1 MEKKIPYISRNY
13 DDYRQALIDL
23 SKKYYPEL
31 DFNFDDASVGSWFLD
46 LNAVIADEL
55 SYHVDRAYQETNINS
70 AMKTSSLFTLAR
82 NMGFK
87 VPGPKGAMCEV
98 AFKCIIPPERDG
110 STVKGPDFKNYGPII
125 KKGTKVSSGSQTFE
139 LLDELVFAH
148 QFNYDGVS
156 DRLIQPIRNSNSEI
170 ISYQVTKFAVVIAGE
185 SNIYKKYISSDDVV
199 PFMEILL
206 PAENVMNV
214 ESIIVK
220 EGSSFQD
227 NPTIAEFYMPEE
239 TTSTTTNIR
248 FFEVDSLSQQYMW
261 DAVYGVDG
269 KPDIYEYHPS
279 GSTETVYCV
288 TKGVWKN
295 VKHKFVTEYTDNGYL
310 KVTFGA
316 GLEGDTEPRNASTFA
331 EYQITKMMRNNSLGV
346 LPKAD
351 TTVFIR
357 YRSGGGKASNLPKGA
372 INTISYLNAEI
383 LDSGSQNKPD
393 NYEVVRGRVL
403 ASISVES
410 TMESVSGKD
419 MPTSDE
425 LRNMM
430 KYYTGAQQRCV
441 TLKDYESRVMQ
452 MPAKYGCPFRV
463 GAVEQNNKVMLYLL
477 GVNNKGYLDKSLPL
491 AMVENIQKYLSKYR
505 MVNDLVE
512 IKPGKIINLRF
523 DVKVIIDKDYNACDV
538 ITAIKNTITN
548 YMDVRKHD
556 MGEDIFV
563 GDISKEISKVDGVMN
578 LVKLSVFNK
587 HDNGYSSDR
596 TEQDLVTGCDSNN
609 TDYCDEIDLEAS
621 DMMLYSV
628 GNMCMFE
635 VKNPD
640 KDINIEYKQK

>member
-46 LNAVIADEL
+46 LNAAIADEL
-55 SYHVDRAYQETNINS
+55 SYHIDRAYQETNINS
-70 AMKTSSLFTLAR
+70 ARKNSSLFTLAR

-98 AFKCIIPPERDG
+98 AFKCILPLKPG
-110 STVKGPDFKNYGPII
+110 STEREPDWRYAPVI

-139 LLDELVFAH
+139 LQDELVFAH
-148 QFNYDGVS
+148 QFNYEGVS
-156 DRLIQPIRNSNSEI
+156 DRLIQPIRNSNMEI
-170 ISYQVTKFAVVIAGE
+170 ISYQVTKFAVVVAGE

-206 PAENVMNV
+206 PVENVMNV

-220 EGSSFQD
+220 EGSSFQS

-239 TTSTTTNIR
+239 TMDGTTTIR

-261 DAVYGVDG
+261 DVVYVDG
-269 KPDIYEYHPS
+269 KPDVYKYSPVS
-279 GSTETVYCV
+279 GSCSGDTVYCV
-288 TKGVWKN
+288 TKGKWKN
-295 VKHKFVTEYTDNGYL
+295 IKHKFVTEYTDNGYL
-310 KVTFGA
+310 KIIFGA
-316 GLEGDTEPRNASTFA
+316 GLEDKEPTNASSFA
-331 EYQITKMMRNNSLGV
+331 EYQITKMMRNNSLGL
-346 LPKAD
+346 LPKPD

-357 YRSGGGKASNLPKGA
+357 YRSGGGKSSNLPKGA

-383 LDSGSQNKPD
+383 LNEEGSSDITEEQK
-393 NYEVVRGRVL
+393 GRVL
-403 ASISVES
+403 SSISVES

-419 MPTSDE
+419 MPTADE
-425 LRNMM
+425 LKNMM

-452 MPAKYGCPFRV
+452 MPAKYGCPFRA
-463 GAVEQNNKVMLYLL
+463 GALEQNNKIVLYLL
-477 GVNNKGYLDKSLPL
+477 GVNNKAQLDKSLPL
-491 AMVENIQKYLSKYR
+491 ALVENIQKYLSRYR
-505 MVNDLVE
+505 MVNDFIEV
-512 IKPGKIINLRF
+512 KPGKIINLQFNVR
-523 DVKVIIDKDYNACDV
+523 VIIDKNYNACDV
-538 ITAIKNTITN
+538 ITSIKNVISR
-548 YMDVRKHD
+548 YMDIRKHD
-556 MGEDIFV
+556 MGEDVFV

-578 LVKLSVFNK
+578 LVKLRVFNK
-587 HDNGYSSDR
+587 YDNGYSTDR
-596 TEQDLVTGCDSNN
+596 TEQDLVTGCDSMNGEGL
-609 TDYCDEIDLEAS
+609 DEIDLDAS
-621 DMMLYSV
+621 DMMLYSA

-635 VKNPD
+635 IKNPD
-640 KDINIEYKQK
+640 DDIKIEYKQK

>member
-46 LNAVIADEL
+46 LNAAIADEL
-55 SYHVDRAYQETNINS
+55 SYHIDRAYQETNINS
-70 AMKTSSLFTLAR
+70 ARKNSSLFTLAR

-98 AFKCIIPPERDG
+98 AFKCILPLKPG
-110 STVKGPDFKNYGPII
+110 STEREPDWRYAPVI

-139 LLDELVFAH
+139 LQDELVFAH
-148 QFNYDGVS
+148 QFNYEGVS
-156 DRLIQPIRNSNSEI
+156 DRLIQPIRNSNMEI
-170 ISYQVTKFAVVIAGE
+170 ISYQVTKFAVVVAGE

-206 PAENVMNV
+206 PVENVMNV

-220 EGSSFQD
+220 EGSSFQS

-239 TTSTTTNIR
+239 TMDGTTTIR

-261 DAVYGVDG
+261 DAVYVDG
-269 KPDIYEYHPS
+269 KPDVYKYSPVS
-279 GSTETVYCV
+279 GSCSGDTVYCI
-288 TKGVWKN
+288 TKGKWKN
-295 VKHKFVTEYTDNGYL
+295 IKHKFVTEYTDNGYL
-310 KVTFGA
+310 KIIFGA
-316 GLEGDTEPRNASTFA
+316 GLEDKEPTNASSFA
-331 EYQITKMMRNNSLGV
+331 EYQITKMMRNNSLGL
-346 LPKAD
+346 LPKPD

-357 YRSGGGKASNLPKGA
+357 YRSGGGKSSNLPKGA

-383 LDSGSQNKPD
+383 LNEEGSSDITEEQK
-393 NYEVVRGRVL
+393 GRVL
-403 ASISVES
+403 SSISVES

-419 MPTSDE
+419 MPTADE
-425 LRNMM
+425 LKNMM

-463 GAVEQNNKVMLYLL
+463 GALEQNNKIVLYLL
-477 GVNNKGYLDKSLPL
+477 GVNNKAQLDKSLPL
-491 AMVENIQKYLSKYR
+491 ALVENIQKYLSRYR
-505 MVNDLVE
+505 MVNDFVE
-512 IKPGKIINLRF
+512 VKPGKIINLQFNVR
-523 DVKVIIDKDYNACDV
+523 VIIDKNYNACDV
-538 ITAIKNTITN
+538 ITSIKNVISN
-548 YMDVRKHD
+548 YMDIRKHD
-556 MGEDIFV
+556 MGEDVFV

-578 LVKLSVFNK
+578 LVKLRVFNK
-587 HDNGYSSDR
+587 YDNGYSTDR
-596 TEQDLVTGCDSNN
+596 TEQDLVTGCDSMNGEGL
-609 TDYCDEIDLEAS
+609 DEIDLDAS
-621 DMMLYSV
+621 DMMLYSA

-635 VKNPD
+635 IKNPD
-640 KDINIEYKQK
+640 DDIKIEYKQK

>member
-70 AMKTSSLFTLAR
+70 AMKASSLFTLAR

-98 AFKCIIPPERDG
+98 AFKCILPLKPG
-110 STVKGPDFKNYGPII
+110 STAKEPDWRYAPVI

-139 LLDELVFAH
+139 LLDELVFTH
-148 QFNYDGVS
+148 QFSYDGVS
-156 DRLIQPIRNSNSEI
+156 DRLIQPIRNSNMEI
-170 ISYQVTKFAVVIAGE
+170 ISYQVTKFAVVVAGE

-220 EGSSFQD
+220 EGSSFQS

-239 TTSTTTNIR
+239 TMDGTTTIR
-248 FFEVDSLSQQYMW
+248 FFEVDSLSQQEMW
-261 DAVYGVDG
+261 DAVYVDG
-269 KPDIYEYHPS
+269 KPDVYEYTRNNASSPS
-279 GSTETVYCV
+279 YCV
-288 TKGVWKN
+288 TKGKWKN
-295 VKHKFVTEYTDNGYL
+295 IKHKFVTEYTDNGYL
-310 KVTFGA
+310 KITFGA
-316 GLEGDTEPRNASTFA
+316 GLEDKTEPTNASSFA
-331 EYQITKMMRNNSLGV
+331 EYQITKMMRNNSLGL
-346 LPKAD
+346 LPKPD

-357 YRSGGGKASNLPKGA
+357 YRSGGGKSSNLPKGA

-383 LDSGSQNKPD
+383 LNEEGSTDITEEQK
-393 NYEVVRGRVL
+393 GRVL
-403 ASISVES
+403 SSISVES

-419 MPTSDE
+419 MPTADE
-425 LRNMM
+425 LKNMM

-463 GAVEQNNKVMLYLL
+463 GAVEQNNKIMLYLL
-477 GVNNKGYLDKSLPL
+477 GIDNKGQLDKSLPL
-491 AMVENIQKYLSKYR
+491 ALVENVQKYLSKYR

-512 IKPGKIINLRF
+512 VKPGKIINLEF
-523 DVKVIIDKDYNACDV
+523 DVRAIIDKDYNACDV
-538 ITAIKNTITN
+538 ITSIKNTIAN
-548 YMDVRKHD
+548 YMDIRKHD

-563 GDISKEISKVDGVMN
+563 GDIAKEISKVDGVMN
-578 LVKLSVFNK
+578 LVKLRVFNRY
-587 HDNGYSSDR
+587 DNGYSTDR
-596 TEQDLVTGCDSNN
+596 TEQDLVTGCNSMNGSGR
-609 TDYCDEIDLEAS
+609 DEIDIEAS
-621 DMMLYSV
+621 DMMLYPV

-635 VKNPD
+635 VKSPD
-640 KDINIEYKQK
+640 DDIKIEYKQK